1 MVKISTLGLMGRGA
15 LMVSL
20 LTLAACAQMVSPTPA
35 QVTDN
40 AIAVQ
45 EGRAHIFSLSPQ
57 VKAAELV
64 PAQRALA
71 AARAADA
78 RGDYLYADR
87 QTQLAK
93 LLLDN
98 VQARLNGAPG
108 RAEEAQ
114 LKSQIR
120 QEQQR
125 VAELQ
130 QKIAATRKQLGDTTP

>member
-1 MVKISTLGLMGRGA
+1 VVRITTLGLLWRVA
-15 LMVSL
+15 LMASL
-20 LTLAACAQMVSPTPA
+20 LTLAACAQMVTPTPA
-35 QVTDN
+35 QRTDN

-57 VKAAELV
+57 VKPAELV

-87 QTQLAK
+87 QIELAK

-98 VQARLNGAPG
+98 VQARLDGAPG

-114 LKSQIR
+114 LKNRIR
-120 QEQQR
+120 EEQRR
-125 VAELQ
+125 VADLQ
-130 QKIAATRKQLGDTTP
+130 QKIAATRKQLGDTAP

>member
-1 MVKISTLGLMGRGA
+1 VVKISTLGLLGRGA
-15 LMVSL
+15 FLASL
-20 LTLAACAQMVSPTPA
+20 LSLAACAQMVTPTPA
-35 QVTDN
+35 QVTNN

-57 VKAAELV
+57 VKPAELV

-98 VQARLNGAPG
+98 VQARLDGAPG
-108 RAEEAQ
+108 RAEEQQ
-114 LKSQIR
+114 LKRQIR
-120 QEQQR
+120 EEQQR

-130 QKIAATRKQLGDTTP
+130 QKVAATRKQLGDTTP